1 MPRRVLEGN
10 VVGDKTDKTITVLVE
25 RRYMHPMYK
34 KYIKKSDK
42 FTAHDEANAYKIGDR
57 VSIIECRPISKTKR
71 WTVVEGDA
79 AASTAPKLKK
89 DKPAVAKAKD
99 AKPAEKKEEAK
110 KKPVAKKEEAKKA
123 PAKKAEAKK
132 PAAKKA
138 APKKAAE
145 KKPAAK
151 KKTTAK
157 KDTKK
162 KD

>member
-25 RRYMHPMYK
+25 RRYMHPVYK

-42 FTAHDEANAYKIGDR
+42 FAAHDESNAYKIGDR
-57 VSIIECRPISKTKR
+57 VSIIECRPISKMKR
-71 WTVVEGDA
+71 WTVLEGDA
-79 AASTAPKLKK
+79 KSAPAPKKK
-89 DKPAVAKAKD
+89 EAAPAKPKAKED
-99 AKPAEKKEEAK
+99 AKPA
-110 KKPVAKKEEAKKA
+110 AKKA
-123 PAKKAEAKK
+123 EVKKDAPKKAEAKK
-132 PAAKKA
+132 PATKKA
-138 APKKAAE
+138 ASKKAVA
-145 KKPAAK
+145 